1 MIIKITKNR
10 LDETSIGLITIRK
23 NDIEIESVFFLS
35 VLNIRQVKINIK
47 TSDLKNHKIIDKML
61 EEKNLCFLKK
71 YINMIIDKIEFD
83 SEYVEFSFNI
93 AKDDI
98 EIYLY
103 CEEFEY
109 LGTNNIEIIN
119 M

>member
-1 MIIKITKNR
+1 MVIKITKNR
-10 LDETSIGLITIRK
+10 PDGTSIGLITIRK
-23 NDIEIESVFFLS
+23 NDIEIETVFFLS
-35 VLNIRQVKINIK
+35 VLNIRQVKINIR

-71 YINMIIDKIEFD
+71 YINMIIDKIEFG
-83 SEYVEFSFNI
+83 SEYVEFSFDI
-93 AKDDI
+93 AKDNI

-103 CEEFEY
+103 CKESEY